1 MLLSLSLS
9 EILSHP
15 SEDHPAHPRLG
26 EHLVDESTILG
37 R

>member
-1 MLLSLSLS
+1 MLLSLSMS

-26 EHLVDESTILG
+26 KDLVDEGTILE